1 VDLQDFSQLKCTV
14 ESALHEWDLP
24 QEFVEQ
30 LLTVHT
36 PVNYEKGS
44 VLFVNGTPA
53 DIFFLVFD
61 GAVRV
66 YASQSD
72 GQQSTFMLAG
82 PGDFLGFAN
91 SNDRTGKVHCLDA
104 IALTKCSVA
113 LFTRRFMVQLLARL
127 SSPTLV
133 RLIEDMNAAWSKAW
147 LWHIDFFRLSFRER
161 FALVFHELCLKFG
174 KPSHNGILLSLKLGH
189 DDLAEMIGSSR
200 PVIGKILLQMIAAG
214 AVELTDRSGMVVRE
228 PLLAAVAN
236 GHRE

>member
-1 VDLQDFSQLKCTV
+1 VDAQEFPLLKCTV

-24 QEFVEQ
+24 DEFIQQ
-30 LLTVHT
+30 LLSVHT

-61 GAVRV
+61 GVVRV

-91 SNDRTGKVHCLDA
+91 SNDRNGKIHCLDA
-104 IALTKCSVA
+104 IAVTKCSVA

-133 RLIEDMNAAWSKAW
+133 RLIEDMNAAWSKAL
-147 LWHIDFFRLSFRER
+147 LWHIDFFRLSFLER
-161 FALVFHELCLKFG
+161 FALVLHELGLKFG
-174 KPSHNGILLSLKLGH
+174 KPSRNGVLLSLKLGH
-189 DDLAEMIGSSR
+189 DDFAEMIGCSR
-200 PVIGKILLQMIAAG
+200 PVISKILLQLISAG
-214 AVELTDRSGMVVRE
+214 AVEVADRSGIIVRE

-236 GHRE
+236 RDRE